1 MDALDYAC
9 KRSKTFKE
17 ALELLRK
24 LDYQL
29 IPRPIDDEKPLAMTK
44 GFVRELDERNSC
56 EAGGYYSPVPYIH
69 FYRYSRKFDIYFPNS
84 DVDRRTIVGY
94 IELAF
99 DNAPAKN
106 RKGETWKE
114 DQENNHSYGFYNNK
128 YSISEYEAKRLYEAS
143 SKTNFIERT
152 RFKFVQGFIVPKVP
166 MERFVSA
173 DWNDLWDE
181 SPYWERQTPSKF
193 GRESAKKRGYLFK
206 QADIVQRFQQYV
218 GVS

>member
-29 IPRPIDDEKPLAMTK
+29 IPRPIDDEKPLAITK

-114 DQENNHSYGFYNNK
+114 DQENNHSYGFYNDK
-128 YSISEYEAKRLYEAS
+128 YSISEYQAKRLYEAS
-143 SKTNFIERT
+143 SKTVDIDRT
-152 RFKFVQGFIVPKVP
+152 RFKFVQGFIGP
-166 MERFVSA
+166 SA
-173 DWNDLWDE
+173 DLNDLWDE
-181 SPYWERQTPSKF
+181 SPYWEMFIPSKF
-193 GRESAKKRGYLFK
+193 GRE
-206 QADIVQRFQQYV
+206 
-218 GVS
+218 

>member
-1 MDALDYAC
+1 MDALDYAS

-29 IPRPIDDEKPLAMTK
+29 IPREVDEGKTLVN

-69 FYRYSRKFDIYFPNS
+69 FYRYSRRFDIYFPNS

-99 DNAPAKN
+99 DSSPAKN
-106 RKGETWKE
+106 RRGETWKE
-114 DQENNHSYGFYNNK
+114 DQENNHSYGFYNDK
-128 YSISEYEAKRLYEAS
+128 YSISEYQAKRLYEAS
-143 SKTNFIERT
+143 SKTEDIT
-152 RFKFVQGFIVPKVP
+152 GARFKFVQGFITPT
-166 MERFVSA
+166 
-173 DWNDLWDE
+173 DDLDDLWDE
-181 SPYWERQTPSKF
+181 GPYWERFTPSKF
-193 GRESAKKRGYLFK
+193 GRESAKRRGYLFK
-206 QADIVQRFQQYV
+206 QADIVQRFQQLV
-218 GVS
+218 EVS

>member
-29 IPRPIDDEKPLAMTK
+29 IPRPIDDEKPLAITK

-99 DNAPAKN
+99 DNSPAKN

-114 DQENNHSYGFYNNK
+114 DQENNHSYGFYNNR
-128 YSISEYEAKRLYEAS
+128 YSISEYQARRLYEAS
-143 SKTNFIERT
+143 KKTVDIDRT
-152 RFKFVQGFIVPKVP
+152 RFKFVQGFIGP
-166 MERFVSA
+166 SA
-173 DWNDLWDE
+173 DLNDLWDE
-181 SPYWERQTPSKF
+181 SPYWEMFIPSKF
-193 GRESAKKRGYLFK
+193 GRESAKRRGYLFK